1 MSNLDKTVAKLRSV
15 IEKENAQLRKGIYNK
30 VSDLLPAK
38 QGLLA
43 ELDLMTASADR
54 LRDKAR
60 LANQLKELA
69 SLLNENDRLMQTAIN
84 SVKVAHR
91 QINIIRNTEK
101 KVGAYNRY
109 GNSLYIEDMP
119 GLKTKLV

>member
-1 MSNLDKTVAKLRSV
+1 MSDLDKTVSKLRSV

-30 VSDLLPAK
+30 ITDSLSAK

-43 ELDLMTASADR
+43 ELDLITASVDR

-60 LANQLKELA
+60 LANELKELA
-69 SLLNENDRLMQTAIN
+69 ALLSENDKLMQSAIN
-84 SVKVAHR
+84 SVKIAHR

-101 KVGAYNRY
+101 KVGAYNRF
-109 GNSLYIEDMP
+109 GNSVYIEDVP